1 MARDDG
7 AGMSPMEQ
15 PPTGEEAGTQN
26 KTKDGTGGVPDR
38 KAEVLGL
45 LISPKFPPH
54 FIVAQHFPSSSQGEF
69 PISLPQNLSN
79 QKASTSLAQI
89 PGRNLFGETLT
100 FPLQLTSRV
109 SIAVSLSRLPE
120 WSPAA
125 LLLADFSLPVVL
137 YSLSFPSFAILSP
150 SPQSH

>member
-1 MARDDG
+1 MSPTGKSHQQRQPGGLGVAKDDG
-7 AGMSPMEQ
+7 GDMSPMDQ

-69 PISLPQNLSN
+69 PISLPQNSSN

-89 PGRNLFGETLT
+89 PGRNLFGERDLDF
-100 FPLQLTSRV
+100 FPPAHVTCV
-109 SIAVSLSRLPE
+109 HCCVPLS
-120 WSPAA
+120 SA
-125 LLLADFSLPVVL
+125 
-137 YSLSFPSFAILSP
+137 
-150 SPQSH
+150 